1 MKFSDDFINEAK
13 ELYPTW
19 TELHW
24 ALDNGSGIVGRML
37 CDGESGTFS
46 CQQIL
51 DASSIEMLHQKAMLK
66 KRRLNLYA
74 KYLCG
79 TCYDKAEERGKV

>member
-1 MKFSDDFINEAK
+1 MKFSESFINEAK

-19 TELHW
+19 EELHR
-24 ALDNGSGIVGRML
+24 ALDNGSGWVGRML
-37 CDGESGTFS
+37 CDGEDGTFS

-51 DASSIEMLHQKAMLK
+51 EASSIEMLHQKAMLK
-66 KRRLNLYA
+66 KRRLNLYG

-79 TCYDKAEERGKV
+79 ACYDQ